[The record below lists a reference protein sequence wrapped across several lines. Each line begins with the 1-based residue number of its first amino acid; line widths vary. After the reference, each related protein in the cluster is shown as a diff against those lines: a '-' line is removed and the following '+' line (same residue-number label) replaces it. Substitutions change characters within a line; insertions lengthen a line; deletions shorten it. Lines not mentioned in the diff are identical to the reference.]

1 MARRANR
8 QQELA
13 FPSWGGKRVGAGRLR
28 KVGSLQRH
36 VGREPHASRHP
47 VHVTLRV
54 REGFPHLRGDA
65 AFEVIDAALR
75 AMRERSGFRIVH
87 FSVVTNHVHL
97 LVEASD
103 ADALR
108 RGVSAFSIRVA
119 LGVNRIFGRRGP
131 VWRDRYHARTLRTPA
146 EVRRALCYVLQNLRR
161 HLAQDGQTLT
171 PTAIDARSS
180 GPWFDGWRGVQAPWR
195 DREAPVS
202 PPRTWLL
209 AEGWRRHGLIAVDEI
224 PGSGRGR
231 ARARGRSE
239 ARRGP
244 HPTSRALAPNS
255 RSPARDADPA
265 RPAVAPSPVGRRAS
279 ATKRTNCRPI
289 QGWTGAAPHVQELF
303 RISTHE
309 QPAGV
314 PRTRSPPRLASC
326 EPIRAAPVP
335 AHGTGS
341 RSPRFVSSQFGSARP
356 ACTVFDTR
364 HRFAAAAPS

>member
-13 FPSWGGKRVGAGRLR
+13 FPSWGGKRVGAGRPR
-28 KVGSLQRH
+28 KIGSLQRH

-54 REGFPHLRGDA
+54 REGLPHLRGDA

-87 FSVVTNHVHL
+87 FSVLTNHVHL

-108 RGVSAFSIRVA
+108 RGISAFSIRVA

-161 HLAQDGQTLT
+161 HLAQDGQTFS

-180 GPWFDGWRGVQAPWR
+180 GPWFEGWRGVQAPAR
-195 DREAPVS
+195 DESPVS

-224 PGSGRGR
+224 PGFGPRVGR
-231 ARARGRSE
+231 ARAGAATPVETRT
-239 ARRGP
+239 RRE
-244 HPTSRALAPNS
+244 HS
-255 RSPARDADPA
+255 
-265 RPAVAPSPVGRRAS
+265 
-279 ATKRTNCRPI
+279 RPI
-289 QGWTGAAPHVQELF
+289 QDRPRAALTQPVPPSRLRPWGRLELRQRRGRTVAQIQGWGRGAARSGTL
-303 RISTHE
+303 RNSTRE
-309 QPAGV
+309 
-314 PRTRSPPRLASC
+314 
-326 EPIRAAPVP
+326 
-335 AHGTGS
+335 
-341 RSPRFVSSQFGSARP
+341 
-356 ACTVFDTR
+356 
-364 HRFAAAAPS
+364 

>member
-13 FPSWGGKRVGAGRLR
+13 FPSWGGKRVGSGRPR

-54 REGFPHLRGDA
+54 REALPHLRGDA

-87 FSVVTNHVHL
+87 FSVLTNHVHL

-108 RGVSAFSIRVA
+108 RGISAFSIRVA

-161 HLAQDGQTLT
+161 HLAQDGETLN

-224 PGSGRGR
+224 PGAGRGSGGR
-231 ARARGRSE
+231 AGAARPSRNAPDEPRTPAQFKIARARR
-239 ARRGP
+239 
-244 HPTSRALAPNS
+244 
-255 RSPARDADPA
+255 
-265 RPAVAPSPVGRRAS
+265 
-279 ATKRTNCRPI
+279 
-289 QGWTGAAPHVQELF
+289 
-303 RISTHE
+303 
-309 QPAGV
+309 
-314 PRTRSPPRLASC
+314 
-326 EPIRAAPVP
+326 
-335 AHGTGS
+335 
-341 RSPRFVSSQFGSARP
+341 
-356 ACTVFDTR
+356 
-364 HRFAAAAPS
+364 